1 MLASEIVSRQF
12 PLSVLMSRVS
22 ELLKQVVVSV
32 FSTELFVV
40 IPNVL

>member
-12 PLSVLMSRVS
+12 PLSVLMSRVF